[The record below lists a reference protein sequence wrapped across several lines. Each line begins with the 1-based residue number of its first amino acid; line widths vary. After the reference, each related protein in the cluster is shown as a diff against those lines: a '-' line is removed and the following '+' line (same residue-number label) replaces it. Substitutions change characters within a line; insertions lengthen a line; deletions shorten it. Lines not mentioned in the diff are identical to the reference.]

1 MPVGIDI
8 AEISRFEK
16 LLESGVPSKIFTPD
30 EAQYINTKKNRA
42 QTAAGIF
49 AAKEAFLKTCC
60 E

>member
-30 EAQYINTKKNRA
+30 EAQYINSKKKTCTDRRRNFCGKR
-42 QTAAGIF
+42 GIF
-49 AAKEAFLKTCC
+49 KGVR
-60 E
+60 